1 MSSKLESAQQLIV
14 ERIAELDE
22 EREQLL
28 KVLERLN
35 DTAAPKP
42 GSAGSNNQVARL
54 SRGRGSSGRRARR
67 GQRERELLAS
77 IEADSSRRVSDHAR
91 QIGVSPQQLYPII
104 KRLTEQQ
111 RLEKVEG
118 RYRLKA

>member
-1 MSSKLESAQQLIV
+1 MSSKLESAQQLIL

-22 EREQLL
+22 ERAQLL

-35 DTAAPKP
+35 DTAASKP
-42 GSAGSNNQVARL
+42 GSAGSNNHVAHL

-77 IEADSSRRVSDHAR
+77 IEADSGRRVSDHAR

-104 KRLTEQQ
+104 KRLTEQD